1 MSMQSRT
8 KPDMFV
14 VEKLDMYSIFL
25 VRKCLDRLCLLF
37 QVLKLQEGFL
47 CITIGVVVLPCVVL
61 ELFE

>member
-14 VEKLDMYSIFL
+14 VEKLEMYTIF

-47 CITIGVVVLPCVVL
+47 CITIGSVTVCCIRVI
-61 ELFE
+61 